1 MHKYIL
7 KRLAMMIPVILGVTV
22 IIFLIM
28 SLSPGDPARMAL
40 GDRAPPEALEAWRA
54 EHGLNDHIVVR
65 YFKYMAGLLHGDFGT
80 SYLNGRSIAMEI
92 QSRFPITI
100 RLAVIGMIT
109 ALVIAI
115 PLGTISAIK
124 QYSVI
129 DGFATVFGMLGIAM
143 PSFWVALM
151 MILIFS
157 LRLGWLPS
165 SGIEGWKSMI
175 LPALSIGFG
184 CCANIMRTTRSS
196 MLEVIRTDYIRTAK
210 AKGVKKKD
218 IIGRH
223 AMRNVMIPVITVAGL
238 QFGAMMGGA
247 VIAETVF
254 SWPGIGT
261 YMISSIK
268 AKDTPAVM
276 GSIIVFCV
284 AFSVINLLVD
294 LIYGLIDPR
303 IKSNYS

>member
-1 MHKYIL
+1 MPKYIL
-7 KRLAMMIPVILGVTV
+7 KRLAMMIPVILGVTI
-22 IIFLIM
+22 IIFMIM
-28 SLSPGDPARMAL
+28 SFSPGDPARLAL
-40 GDRAPPEALEAWRA
+40 GDMAPPEAIEEWRA
-54 EHGLNDHIVVR
+54 EHGLNDPIAVR
-65 YFKYMAGLLHGDFGT
+65 YVKYMGGLLQGDFGT
-80 SYLNGRSIAMEI
+80 SYLNGRDIAVEI
-92 QSRFPITI
+92 QSRFPITL
-100 RLAVIGMIT
+100 RLACIGMLV

-124 QYSVI
+124 QYSVV

-157 LRLGWLPS
+157 LKLGWLPS
-165 SGIEGWKSMI
+165 GGIEGFKSMI
-175 LPALSIGFG
+175 LPAASIGFG

-218 IIGRH
+218 IVGKH

-276 GSIIVFCV
+276 GSIIVFCI

-303 IKSNYS
+303 IKSSYK